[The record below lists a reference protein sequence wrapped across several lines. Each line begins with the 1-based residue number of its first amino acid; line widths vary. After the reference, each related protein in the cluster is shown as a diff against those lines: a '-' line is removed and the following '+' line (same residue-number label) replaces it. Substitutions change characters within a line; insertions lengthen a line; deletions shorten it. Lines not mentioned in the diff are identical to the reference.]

1 MTNQIGERVYRLGIL
16 FQIFAGRLVNFVI
29 AKDTS
34 AVSKLDDAVSILQ
47 DVFRS
52 LDISVSLPDLH
63 SKDEI
68 VEFFQRDFPKL
79 AMEIGKRLTV
89 LHGTDAS
96 NIFHF
101 STGAAGYLQ
110 TYRQENIA
118 ASQFE
123 VLRRSLEKQA
133 EDLRVDSNRM
143 KEFFLNPEDEWDG
156 LFEDLL
162 ADKKEGWT
170 DLVEIKPGIAGLS
183 FDVKKAAFLIS
194 DWLSRRDRS

>member
-1 MTNQIGERVYRLGIL
+1 MTIQIGERIYRLGVL
-16 FQIFAGRLVNFVI
+16 VQIFAGRLVNFAI
-29 AKDTS
+29 EEDTS
-34 AVSKLDDAVSILQ
+34 AVSKLDDTMSILQ

-63 SKDEI
+63 SKDEV
-68 VEFFQRDFPKL
+68 VEFFQQDFSKL
-79 AMEIGKRLTV
+79 VMEIGKRLSI
-89 LHGTDAS
+89 LYGTDAS

-118 ASQFE
+118 ARKFE
-123 VLRRSLEKQA
+123 VLRGSLEKQA
-133 EDLRVDSNRM
+133 KDLRIDSNRI

-162 ADKKEGWT
+162 ADKKGGWT

-183 FDVKKAAFLIS
+183 FDIKKAAFLIS
-194 DWLSRRDRS
+194 DWLSRKDRS